1 MLNQTTWWKYLLI
14 ALVLAVGSFYALPN
28 IFGNDPGVQIRGA
41 RGLGVDRTILARVE
55 GVLAGAEVEAKS
67 ILRDADGIKIRFH
80 DSEGQ
85 LKARDAIEEELGNG
99 YTTALTLLSGAPA
112 WLTDAGANPM
122 YLGLDLRGGVHFLLE
137 VDMDNAI
144 ARARERYAGDL
155 KSLLREDKL
164 RYRSVRPNPAGD
176 IEITLRDETQ
186 MEQARTLVE
195 QRLPELQTKPDERR
209 AGVLVVQMGDEQVD
223 EIKEFALEQ
232 NMTALRNR
240 IDQLGVAEPVVQR
253 QGDDRL
259 VIQLPGVQ
267 DTARAKRILGRA
279 ATLEMRMVDEEHN
292 DEAIESGQAP
302 PGSRLYK
309 FRDDRRILLFKRV
322 IYAGENIIDAAASL
336 DTQTG
341 SPIVSITLD
350 AAGARINQRVTGA
363 NVGNRMA
370 VVYLEITSQTK
381 KDADGNVVRDTRGQ
395 PLRVSSKIEEVLTA
409 PVVRDQLGKRFQIE
423 GLDSV
428 AEARD
433 LALMLR
439 SGALAAPVEIVEERT
454 VGPSLGQA
462 NISQGFT
469 SVMAGFLMVLIFM
482 LVYYRVFGITATV
495 ALTLNLALMVAV
507 LSFFQATLT
516 LPGVAGIVLTVG
528 MAVDANVLIF
538 ERIREEMRNG
548 NSPQASI
555 HLGYDR
561 ALSTIVD
568 ANITTLIA
576 AVVLFNF
583 GTGPIKGFAVTLSIG
598 IITSMFTAIMVTRAL
613 INWWYGPKAGGGRTV
628 GGLSI

>member
-1 MLNQTTWWKYLLI
+1 MLNQTTWWKYWLI
-14 ALVLAVGSFYALPN
+14 ALVLAVGAFYALPN
-28 IFGNDPGVQIRGA
+28 VFGNDPGVQVRGA
-41 RGLGVDRTILARVE
+41 RGAGVDARGLQRVE
-55 GVLAGAEVEAKS
+55 AALVAAEVQAKA
-67 ILRDADGIKIRFH
+67 LVHDADGIKIRFH
-80 DSEGQ
+80 DSESQ
-85 LKARDAIEEELGNG
+85 LKARDAIERDLGDG
-99 YTTALTLLSGAPA
+99 YTTALTLLSGAPD
-112 WLTDAGANPM
+112 WLTNSGASPM

-137 VDMDNAI
+137 VDMENAI
-144 ARARERYAGDL
+144 DRARERYAGDI
-155 KSLLREDKL
+155 KGLLRDNKI
-164 RYRSVRPNPAGD
+164 RYRGVRPNARGD
-176 IEITLRDETQ
+176 IEVVLRGAGQLGE
-186 MEQARTLVE
+186 ARELIE
-195 QRLPELQTKPDERR
+195 SNLPELRAREDGAR
-209 AGVLVVQMGDEQVD
+209 AGMLVASMGED
-223 EIKEFALEQ
+223 EIAEIKKFALEQ

-253 QGDDRL
+253 QGDERL

-292 DEAIESGQAP
+292 AEAVKSGQAP
-302 PGSRLYK
+302 PGTRLYQ

-322 IYAGENIIDAAASL
+322 IYSGDNIIDAAASL
-336 DTQTG
+336 DTQSG

-350 AAGARINQRVTGA
+350 AAGARINQRITGK
-363 NVGNRMA
+363 NIGNRMA
-370 VVYLEITSQTK
+370 VVYLEVISQIK
-381 KDADGNVVRDTRGQ
+381 KDKDGNIVRDADGQ
-395 PLRVSSKIEEVLTA
+395 PQRVSRKVEEVLTA
-409 PVVRDQLGKRFQIE
+409 PVIRDQLGKRYQIE
-423 GLDSV
+423 GIDSV

-433 LALMLR
+433 LSLMLR
-439 SGALAAPVEIVEERT
+439 SGALAAPVEIIEERT

-469 SVMAGFLMVLIFM
+469 SVVAGFLLVLLFM
-482 LVYYRVFGITATV
+482 LVYYRLFGVTATV

-538 ERIREEMRNG
+538 ERIREEVRNG

-561 ALSTIVD
+561 ALSTIID

-576 AVVLFNF
+576 AIVLFNF

-598 IITSMFTAIMVTRAL
+598 ILTSMFTAIMVTRAL
-613 INWWYGPKAGGGRTV
+613 INWFYGGRNV
-628 GGLSI
+628 RRLSI